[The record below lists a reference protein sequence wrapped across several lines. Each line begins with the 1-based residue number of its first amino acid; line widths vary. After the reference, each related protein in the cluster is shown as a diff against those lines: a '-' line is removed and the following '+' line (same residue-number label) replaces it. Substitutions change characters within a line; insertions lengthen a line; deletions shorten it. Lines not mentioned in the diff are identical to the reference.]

1 MNVRLLGKKPFWIST
16 WIAVI
21 LCLQMPTS
29 FATDYITPSNWFVSG
44 DLGLLMPSL
53 GNSSTTINNGSTT
66 QPPTDIYLISKPGVA
81 PTLAL
86 QGGYRWTRINPWFSS
101 FSLGLRYQYLTSF
114 KTSGTIQQYA
124 SAANTNYDYN
134 LNVSAHVLSVLGKL
148 DIYQFKHFAPYVTLG
163 LGQAFANVA
172 GYSESPLGDVI
183 PRNSAGFQNKNNLN
197 MTYSA
202 GLGVDYKFNRKLSM
216 SLGYEYANFGKLK
229 TGNGSA
235 AWSNQ
240 SLSLGALSS
249 SAILL
254 GLRYQIPE

>member
-1 MNVRLLGKKPFWIST
+1 MSVRLFGKKHI
-16 WIAVI
+16 WIAAL
-21 LCLQMPTS
+21 LCTQMSTS

-44 DLGLLMPSL
+44 DLGLLMPTL
-53 GNSSTTINNGSTT
+53 GNSSTTVNNGSTAP
-66 QPPTDIYLISKPGVA
+66 QPPTDTYSISKPGMA

-114 KTSGTIQQYA
+114 NVSGTIQQYA
-124 SAANTNYDYN
+124 SVANTNYDYN
-134 LNVSAHVLSVLGKL
+134 LNVSAHVLSVFGKL

-163 LGQAFANVA
+163 FGQAFSNVA
-172 GYSESPLGDVI
+172 GYSESAQDGVI
-183 PRNSAGFQNKNNLN
+183 PRVSAGYQNKNNLN
-197 MTYSA
+197 MTYSV

-235 AWSNQ
+235 AWNNQ
-240 SLSLGALSS
+240 FLSLGALSS
-249 SAILL
+249 SAVLL
-254 GLRYQIPE
+254 GLRYQIPD